1 MSSHFLVHHNVARI
15 DIDEELQG
23 EVRRLI
29 ERVDRQV
36 ALWAKEHPSGVPSP
50 DRPPLILMD
59 VDEDAD
65 GKPGES
71 AGQAPA

>member
-1 MSSHFLVHHNVARI
+1 MSTHHFAHHNVARI

-36 ALWAKEHPSGVPSP
+36 EQWAHEHPTATPTPERS
-50 DRPPLILMD
+50 PLILKE
-59 VDEDAD
+59 VDDD
-65 GKPGES
+65 TGTQP
-71 AGQAPA
+71 

>member
-1 MSSHFLVHHNVARI
+1 MSSGQFVHHNAARI

-36 ALWAKEHPSGVPSP
+36 EQWAHEHPTAAPTP
-50 DRPPLILMD
+50 ERAPLIL
-59 VDEDAD
+59 EDID
-65 GKPGES
+65 GGDDAQK
-71 AGQAPA
+71 

>member
-23 EVRRLI
+23 EMRLLI

-36 ALWAKEHPSGVPSP
+36 AQWAKEHPATLPGP
-50 DRPPLILMD
+50 DRPPLILLD
-59 VDEDAD
+59 VDVEPEA
-65 GKPGES
+65 
-71 AGQAPA
+71 